1 MQYVRCEACGA
12 KALLAAS
19 QCPKCAN
26 PLQLRDHHGDFVD
39 LTQCRKCDTW
49 YPTSRGGCKWCGTK
63 PGSGPSSRLFV
74 GIGAAVA
81 LAAIAWW
88 FVVRVSGPGSTNA
101 APPAVQDSTPAD
113 TLPSVASVTVT
124 PAITASPE
132 SAAVGPDTLGR
143 GDTVTTPAPNIAPP
157 PAPAAALPPGVMQP
171 PTGFTRSGIASP
183 DTYINLRTDPDRA
196 SAIVGTINPGTQ
208 VETGARFRGWRQ
220 VRTPAG
226 QVGWVDP
233 RHLIDV
239 PPRPR

>member
-19 QCPKCAN
+19 QCPKCSN
-26 PLQLRDHHGDFVD
+26 PLQLRDHHGEFVS

-63 PGSGPSSRLFV
+63 PGSGPSSRVFA
-74 GIGAAVA
+74 GIGASLAVA
-81 LAAIAWW
+81 ALVWWMVARMSDPAASEA
-88 FVVRVSGPGSTNA
+88 RSPA
-101 APPAVQDSTPAD
+101 AEIRPPADS
-113 TLPSVASVTVT
+113 LPSVASVTVT
-124 PAITASPE
+124 PSVTAPPE
-132 SAAVGPDTLGR
+132 SSTFGSDTTAR
-143 GDTVTTPAPNIAPP
+143 GDSVTNPAPNIAPP

-183 DTYINLRTDPDRA
+183 DTYINLRTEPDRA
-196 SAIVGTINPGTQ
+196 AAIVGTINPGTQ

-233 RHLIDV
+233 RHLVDI
-239 PPRPR
+239 PTRPR